1 VADYHFLT
9 TWVLEGPRPPVFQA
23 IWDSERWPEWWPG
36 VESVR
41 VLEKGDEEGL
51 GSLGRYVW
59 KSRLPYRLEFDSRV
73 VAVDRPSYMQGR
85 VSGEL
90 EGRGRWRLFEEDGI
104 TAVTYQ
110 WEVRTTAVWMNR
122 VAPLLRPAF
131 AWNHDVIMRW
141 GAEGICR
148 RLGVRLIACG

>member
-1 VADYHFLT
+1 VADYRFLT
-9 TWVLEGPRPPVFQA
+9 AWVLEAPRPPVFQA

-41 VLEKGDEEGL
+41 VLEEGDEDGV

-59 KSRLPYRLEFDSRV
+59 KSRLPYRLEFDTRV
-73 VAVDRPSYMQGR
+73 VAVDRPHYMEGR

-110 WEVRTTAVWMNR
+110 WEVRTTAEWMNR
-122 VAPLLRPAF
+122 AALLLRPAF

-141 GAEGICR
+141 GAEGVSR
-148 RLGVRLIACG
+148 RLGARLIACG